1 MTETMRKLFLFKLDE
16 QRYALDFAAVERVTR
31 IVEITPLPKAP
42 AIVLGVVDV
51 QGRILPVLDLR
62 KAFHLPE
69 REISLSDQLIIAGNK
84 GLGITL
90 LTQEVLGVAECTDRD
105 VAAPESIFPGIEFVC
120 GVAELGGR
128 VVMICDLDRL
138 CSEGKAADDAPHE
151 QGGNGGGDG

>member
-1 MTETMRKLFLFKLDE
+1 METLRKLFLFKLDE
-16 QRYALDFAAVERVTR
+16 QRYALDFSSVERVAR

-42 AIVLGVVDV
+42 EIVLGVVDV

-69 REISLSDQLIIAGNK
+69 REISLNDQLIIAGNK
-84 GLGITL
+84 GLDITL
-90 LTQEVLGVAECTDRD
+90 LTQEVLGVAECTDPD
-105 VAAPESIFPGIEFVC
+105 VVAPESIFPGIEFVR

-138 CSEGKAADDAPHE
+138 CSEGKTVNDAPFE
-151 QGGNGGGDG
+151 PGGNGGRDG